1 MPLWSV
7 LNSYQFD
14 DLLEMENN
22 RIRPFWVII
31 LLLSG
36 ILLGLYINIGIDKR
50 RIGAKGGGKFDEV
63 MWYVGND
70 YVEVPDV
77 QQLQDEAI
85 AAMMEELDPHSAY
98 ISSDEF
104 NEVNDPLMGSFDGIG
119 VQFRI
124 EKDTIAIVNVI
135 KGGPSEKM
143 GVLAGDRIIYV
154 DDTLVA
160 GMNLKNEDVMRKLK
174 GPKGTKVRVRVL
186 RRGVVGLLD
195 YNITRTAI
203 PTYSVD
209 IAYMLDETTGYL
221 KLSKFSA
228 TTVEEFKKGIRH
240 LKDQGMQQLV
250 FDLRGNMGGFLAAA
264 VDIADEFLP
273 KGSLI
278 VYTEGRNRP
287 RQYMKAQHHGMLE
300 DLPVV
305 VLIDG
310 ESASASEIVAG
321 ALQDNDRGTIIGRR
335 SFGKGLVQ
343 EQIVLSDQSA
353 IRLTVARYYTPTGR
367 SIQKPYDKDHGK
379 YLLESYERYE
389 NGELFHPD
397 SIHFADSL
405 KYTTPNGRTV
415 YGGGGIMPDIYVPL
429 IDDSTEYYFNRIVN
443 KGLLYQYAFDYTDK
457 HRAQLQHYKTVE
469 AFSKSFVVSDTM
481 FDELVMQAEEKGIK
495 GGEEQLRVARR
506 EANTLMKAYIAR
518 NLFDDEGFY
527 PIYAPMD
534 EVLQRAL
541 KELNPNYP
549 SPL

>member
-1 MPLWSV
+1 
-7 LNSYQFD
+7 
-14 DLLEMENN
+14 MEN
-22 RIRPFWVII
+22 RIRPLWVII

-36 ILLGLYINIGIDKR
+36 IIIGLYIN
-50 RIGAKGGGKFDEV
+50 KGVNTKKVEVEGGSKFDEV

-70 YVEVPDV
+70 YVEEPNA
-77 QQLQDEAI
+77 QEIQDEAI
-85 AAMMEELDPHSAY
+85 AAMMEKLDPHSAY
-98 ISSDEF
+98 VPLEEF
-104 NEVNDPLMGSFDGIG
+104 NEVNDPLLGSFDGIG
-119 VQFRI
+119 VQFRL
-124 EKDTIAIVNVI
+124 ERDTIAIVSVI
-135 KGGPSEKM
+135 KGGPSEKVGLM
-143 GVLAGDRIIYV
+143 DGDRIIYV

-160 GMNLKNEDVMRKLK
+160 SKKLKNEDVMRKLK

-186 RRGVVGLLD
+186 RRGVEGLLD
-195 YNITRTAI
+195 YTITRDAI

-209 IAYMLDETTGYL
+209 IAYMLDDEIGYL

-228 TTVEEFKKGIRH
+228 TTVSEFKKGIGE
-240 LKDQGMQQLV
+240 LDSQGMKKLI
-250 FDLRGNMGGFLAAA
+250 FDLRGNTGGYLSAA

-273 KGSLI
+273 RGSLI

-287 RQYMKAQHHGMLE
+287 RNYMKARRHGQLE
-300 DLPVV
+300 DIPVV

-343 EQIVLSDQSA
+343 EQIMLSDQSA

-367 SIQKPYDKDHGK
+367 CIQKPYGDSHED

-405 KYTTPNGRTV
+405 KFTTPKGKTV

-429 IDDSTEYYFNRIVN
+429 VDDSTEYYFNRIVN
-443 KGLLYQYAFDYTDK
+443 LGLLYQYAFDYTDK
-457 HRAQLQHYKTVE
+457 HRAQLKGYKTVE
-469 AFSKSFVVSDTM
+469 AFDRSFKVTDAM
-481 FDELVMQAEEKGIK
+481 FDALVHLADEKGIV
-495 GGEEQLRVARR
+495 GTEEQRQAARR
-506 EANTLMKAYIAR
+506 ETDILLKAYIAR

-534 EVLQRAL
+534 EILQRAIEEL
-541 KELNPNYP
+541 KT
-549 SPL
+549 SAK

>member
-1 MPLWSV
+1 
-7 LNSYQFD
+7 
-14 DLLEMENN
+14 MEN
-22 RIRPFWVII
+22 RIRPLWVII

-36 ILLGLYINIGIDKR
+36 IIIGLYIN
-50 RIGAKGGGKFDEV
+50 KGVNTKKVEVEGGSKFGEV

-70 YVEVPDV
+70 YVEEPNA
-77 QQLQDEAI
+77 QEIQDEAI
-85 AAMMEELDPHSAY
+85 AAMMEKLDPHSAY
-98 ISSDEF
+98 VPLEEF
-104 NEVNDPLMGSFDGIG
+104 NEVNDPLLGSFDGIG
-119 VQFRI
+119 VQFRL
-124 EKDTIAIVNVI
+124 ERDTIAIVSVI
-135 KGGPSEKM
+135 KGGPSEKVGLM
-143 GVLAGDRIIYV
+143 DGDRIIYV

-160 GMNLKNEDVMRKLK
+160 SKKLKNEDVMRKLK

-186 RRGVVGLLD
+186 RRGVEGLLD
-195 YNITRTAI
+195 YTITRDAI

-209 IAYMLDETTGYL
+209 IAYMLDDEIGYL

-228 TTVEEFKKGIRH
+228 TTVSEFKKGIGE
-240 LKDQGMQQLV
+240 LDSQGMKKLI
-250 FDLRGNMGGFLAAA
+250 FDLRGNTGGYLSAA

-273 KGSLI
+273 RGSLI

-287 RQYMKAQHHGMLE
+287 RNYMKARRHGQLE
-300 DLPVV
+300 DIPVV

-343 EQIVLSDQSA
+343 EQIMLSDQSA

-367 SIQKPYDKDHGK
+367 CIQKPYGDSHED

-405 KYTTPNGRTV
+405 KFTTPKGKTV

-429 IDDSTEYYFNRIVN
+429 VDDSTEYYFNRIVN
-443 KGLLYQYAFDYTDK
+443 LGLLYQYAFDYTDK
-457 HRAQLQHYKTVE
+457 HRAQLKGYKTVE
-469 AFSKSFVVSDTM
+469 AFDRSFKVTDAM
-481 FDELVMQAEEKGIK
+481 FDALVHLADEKGIV
-495 GGEEQLRVARR
+495 GTEEQRQAARR
-506 EANTLMKAYIAR
+506 ETDILLKAYIAR

-534 EVLQRAL
+534 EILQRAIEEL
-541 KELNPNYP
+541 KT
-549 SPL
+549 SAK

>member
-1 MPLWSV
+1 MDNYRV
-7 LNSYQFD
+7 
-14 DLLEMENN
+14 
-22 RIRPFWVII
+22 RPILMV
-31 LLLSG
+31 LLLMAG
-36 ILLGLYINIGIDKR
+36 ILMGLYINKGIIKPQVNVE
-50 RIGAKGGGKFDEV
+50 GSSKFDEV

-70 YVEVPDV
+70 YVETPDV
-77 QQLQDEAI
+77 QKLQDKAI

-98 ISSDEF
+98 VSLDEF
-104 NEVNDPLMGSFDGIG
+104 NEINDPLLGSFDGIG
-119 VQFRI
+119 VQFRL

-135 KGGPSEKM
+135 KGGPSEKV
-143 GVLAGDRIIYV
+143 GILAGDRIIYV

-160 GMNLKNEDVMRKLK
+160 SKKLTNEDVMRKLK
-174 GPKGTKVRVRVL
+174 GPKNTKVRVRVL
-186 RRGVVGLLD
+186 RRGVEGLLD
-195 YNITRTAI
+195 YTITRAAI

-209 IAYMLDETTGYL
+209 ITYMLDKETGYL

-228 TTVEEFKKGIRH
+228 TTVDEFKKGIRN
-240 LKDQGMQQLV
+240 LKSLGMKRLV
-250 FDLRGNMGGFLAAA
+250 FDLRGNTGGYLKAA

-287 RQYMKAQHHGMLE
+287 RQYMKAGHRGMLE
-300 DLPVV
+300 DMPVV

-321 ALQDNDRGTIIGRR
+321 ALQDNDRGTIVGRR

-343 EQIVLSDQSA
+343 EQIMLSDQSA

-367 SIQKPYDKDHGK
+367 CIQKPYSGNLEA
-379 YLLESYERYE
+379 YMLESYERYE

-405 KYTTPNGRTV
+405 KYTTPKGKTV

-429 IDDSTEYYFNRIVN
+429 VDDSTEYYFNRIVN
-443 KGLLYQYAFDYTDK
+443 KGLLFQYAFEFTDE
-457 HRAQLQHYKTVE
+457 HRQQLQRYKSVE
-469 AFSKSFVVSDTM
+469 AFNRSFAVSDAM
-481 FDELVMQAEEKGIK
+481 FEDLVKLAEEKGIK
-495 GGEEQLRVARR
+495 GTEEQKQVARSQ
-506 EANTLMKAYIAR
+506 TDILLKAYIAR
-518 NLFDDEGFY
+518 DLFDDEGFY

-541 KELNPNYP
+541 KELRGE
-549 SPL
+549 

>member
-1 MPLWSV
+1 
-7 LNSYQFD
+7 
-14 DLLEMENN
+14 MEN
-22 RIRPFWVII
+22 RIRPLWVII

-36 ILLGLYINIGIDKR
+36 IIIGLYIN
-50 RIGAKGGGKFDEV
+50 KGVNSKKVEVEGGSKFDEV

-70 YVEVPDV
+70 YVEEPNA
-77 QQLQDEAI
+77 QEIQDEAI
-85 AAMMEELDPHSAY
+85 AAMMEKLDPHSAY
-98 ISSDEF
+98 VPLEEF
-104 NEVNDPLMGSFDGIG
+104 NEVNDPLLGSFDGIG
-119 VQFRI
+119 VQFRL
-124 EKDTIAIVNVI
+124 ERDTIAIVSVI
-135 KGGPSEKM
+135 KGGPSEKVGLM
-143 GVLAGDRIIYV
+143 DGDRIIYV

-160 GMNLKNEDVMRKLK
+160 SKKLKNEDVMRKLK

-186 RRGVVGLLD
+186 RRGVEGLLD
-195 YNITRTAI
+195 YTITRDAI

-209 IAYMLDETTGYL
+209 IAYMLDDEIGYL

-228 TTVEEFKKGIRH
+228 TTVSEFKKGIGE
-240 LKDQGMQQLV
+240 LDSQGMKKLI
-250 FDLRGNMGGFLAAA
+250 FDLRGNTGGYLSAA

-273 KGSLI
+273 RGSLI

-287 RQYMKAQHHGMLE
+287 KNYMKARRHGQLE
-300 DLPVV
+300 DIPVV

-343 EQIVLSDQSA
+343 EQIMLSDQSA

-367 SIQKPYDKDHGK
+367 CIQKPYGDSHED

-405 KYTTPNGRTV
+405 KFTTPKGKTV

-429 IDDSTEYYFNRIVN
+429 VDDSTEYYFNRIVN
-443 KGLLYQYAFDYTDK
+443 LGLLYQYAFDYTDK
-457 HRAQLQHYKTVE
+457 HRTQLKGYKTVE
-469 AFSKSFVVSDTM
+469 AFDRSFKVTDAM
-481 FDELVMQAEEKGIK
+481 FDALVRLADEKGIV
-495 GGEEQLRVARR
+495 GTEEQRQAARR
-506 EANTLMKAYIAR
+506 ETDILLKAYIAR

-534 EVLQRAL
+534 EILQRAL
-541 KELNPNYP
+541 EELKGE
-549 SPL
+549 

>member
-1 MPLWSV
+1 
-7 LNSYQFD
+7 
-14 DLLEMENN
+14 MEN
-22 RIRPFWVII
+22 RIRPLWVII
-31 LLLSG
+31 LLMSG
-36 ILLGLYINIGIDKR
+36 IIIGLYIN
-50 RIGAKGGGKFDEV
+50 KGVNTKKVEVEGGSKFDEV

-70 YVEVPDV
+70 YVEEPNA
-77 QQLQDEAI
+77 QEIQDEAI
-85 AAMMEELDPHSAY
+85 AAMMEKLDPHSAY
-98 ISSDEF
+98 VPLEEF
-104 NEVNDPLMGSFDGIG
+104 NEVNDPLLGSFDGIG
-119 VQFRI
+119 VQFRL
-124 EKDTIAIVNVI
+124 ERDTIAIVSVI
-135 KGGPSEKM
+135 KGGPSEKVGLM
-143 GVLAGDRIIYV
+143 DGDRIIYV

-160 GMNLKNEDVMRKLK
+160 SKKLKNEDVMRKLK

-186 RRGVVGLLD
+186 RRGVEGLLD
-195 YNITRTAI
+195 YTITRDAI

-209 IAYMLDETTGYL
+209 IAYMLDDEIGYL

-228 TTVEEFKKGIRH
+228 TTVSEFKKGIGE
-240 LKDQGMQQLV
+240 LDSQGMKKLI
-250 FDLRGNMGGFLAAA
+250 FDLRGNTGGYLSAA

-273 KGSLI
+273 RGSLI

-287 RQYMKAQHHGMLE
+287 RNYMKARRHGQLE
-300 DLPVV
+300 DIPVV

-343 EQIVLSDQSA
+343 EQIMLSDQSA

-367 SIQKPYDKDHGK
+367 CIQKPYGDSHED

-405 KYTTPNGRTV
+405 KFTTPKGKTV

-429 IDDSTEYYFNRIVN
+429 VDDSTEYYFNRIVN
-443 KGLLYQYAFDYTDK
+443 LGLLYQYAFDYTDK
-457 HRAQLQHYKTVE
+457 HRTQLKGYKTVE
-469 AFSKSFVVSDTM
+469 AFDRSFKVTDAM
-481 FDELVMQAEEKGIK
+481 FDALVRLADEKGIV
-495 GGEEQLRVARR
+495 GTEEQRQAARR
-506 EANTLMKAYIAR
+506 ETDILLKAYIAR

-534 EVLQRAL
+534 EILQRAIEEL
-541 KELNPNYP
+541 KT
-549 SPL
+549 SAQ

>member
-1 MPLWSV
+1 M
-7 LNSYQFD
+7 
-14 DLLEMENN
+14 MA
-22 RIRPFWVII
+22 
-31 LLLSG
+31 G
-36 ILLGLYINIGIDKR
+36 ILMGLYINKGVGKR
-50 RIGAKGGGKFDEV
+50 QVNVEGGSKFDEV

-70 YVEVPDV
+70 YVDVPDTK
-77 QQLQDEAI
+77 QLQDEAI

-98 ISSDEF
+98 ISLDEF
-104 NEVNDPLMGSFDGIG
+104 NDVNDPLLGSFDGIG
-119 VQFRI
+119 VQFRL

-135 KGGPSEKM
+135 KGGPSERVGIM
-143 GVLAGDRIIYV
+143 AGDRIIYV

-160 GMNLKNEDVMRKLK
+160 SKKLTNEDVMRKLK
-174 GPKGTKVRVRVL
+174 GPRGTKVNVKVL
-186 RRGVVGLLD
+186 RRDVEGLLD
-195 YNITRTAI
+195 YTITRDAI

-209 IAYMLDETTGYL
+209 IAYMLDENIGYL

-228 TTVEEFKKGIRH
+228 TTVKEFKKGISDLRG
-240 LKDQGMQQLV
+240 QGMKQLI
-250 FDLRGNMGGFLAAA
+250 FDLRGNTGGYLAAA

-287 RQYMKAQHHGMLE
+287 RQYMKARHRGMLE
-300 DLPVV
+300 DIPVV

-343 EQIVLSDQSA
+343 EQIMLNDNSA

-367 SIQKPYDKDHGK
+367 CIQKPFDKDHEK

-389 NGELFHPD
+389 NGELFSED

-405 KYTTPNGRTV
+405 KYTTPKGKTV

-429 IDDSTEYYFNRIVN
+429 VDDSTEYYFNRIVN
-443 KGLLYQYAFDYTDK
+443 KGLLYQYAFEYTDK
-457 HRAQLQHYKTVE
+457 YRQALQRYKTVE
-469 AFSKSFVVSDTM
+469 AFDQGFAVTDAM
-481 FDELVMQAEEKGIK
+481 FNELVKQAGEKGIK
-495 GGEEQLRVARR
+495 GSEEQQQVARR
-506 EANTLMKAYIAR
+506 EADILLKAYIAR
-518 NLFDDEGFY
+518 DLFDDEGFY

-534 EVLQRAL
+534 EVLQRAIVEL
-541 KELNPNYP
+541 KQ
-549 SPL
+549 